1 MAVLGAA
8 AASAYP
14 QLSITESATWVP
26 PMDGNICIHLI
37 GAGGG
42 GCGYGTNIARGGGA
56 GGYCKKNSLAVTTA
70 GSFTLVVGVGGD
82 GGANATGSN
91 GGNTTMAGTGLSST
105 LTANGGGGGG
115 VSSVAGTGGT
125 ASNGDVNNTGGPG
138 GQTGYS
144 GGGAV
149 GVHGTGDTGEGDA
162 GNNDGHSDAMG
173 EGIGSSG
180 YGYVIGGQSAA
191 SVWVASGT
199 PWSLNQAGALA
210 GGAGYW
216 ANTNAV
222 FIVGQNG
229 GIGGGGGGAYNQNFG
244 SYCEGGRG
252 GDGIIIIQYLP
263 W

>member
-1 MAVLGAA
+1 M
-8 AASAYP
+8 
-14 QLSITESATWVP
+14 
-26 PMDGNICIHLI
+26 
-37 GAGGG
+37 
-42 GCGYGTNIARGGGA
+42 
-56 GGYCKKNSLAVTTA
+56 
-70 GSFTLVVGVGGD
+70 
-82 GGANATGSN
+82 
-91 GGNTTMAGTGLSST
+91 
-105 LTANGGGGGG
+105 
-115 VSSVAGTGGT
+115 
-125 ASNGDVNNTGGPG
+125 
-138 GQTGYS
+138 
-144 GGGAV
+144 
-149 GVHGTGDTGEGDA
+149 GVHGTGDTGEVDA